1 MKMDRKQLEESIL
14 SEIDELYD
22 ARNKTELVELLVSV
36 MLVKTEKNELAG
48 VEERQYAAYL
58 KLFDDET
65 AIADVKV
72 CLSDVMKVEP
82 LLKKILLLLDEKKYE
97 NIQKTNGGLA
107 EVIDLLGLNPMN
119 KKLDADPLKYI
130 NEKNNFYHTVV
141 AYHLRNVESHTYETW
156 NRRKIYENLDSVLIC
171 CLCAIEH
178 NKNEIKGNLKNEL
191 IKNELYIDEYLN
203 EMVRQF
209 KTRMSR
215 FVHIRGEENFA
226 VLGSYVVESQDESS
240 ENKRRCGTVEFLR
253 NSSIP
258 EKRMMIW
265 GEAGMGKSTTLEYLA
280 YIDAKQRLKNVNA
293 NIPVLVLLGL
303 LTSSDYSI
311 KQFICDKLKISV
323 EMCEMLLQE
332 GKINLFIDGLNEIP
346 NDKGGLVKTL
356 RMREIKYFIQTY
368 PKTFI
373 IITNRPQDSRDFSQ
387 VPIFNLIKLSKNEI
401 DDFIEKNVD
410 EKDVK
415 KMLHDEIDGNPRFV
429 QIINTPL
436 ILSRLI
442 EIVKYKGEIPQS
454 EGEIISE
461 FLLCLFTREKEE
473 KQDARLD
480 IKKMTYLLRMI
491 AYESLE
497 KKETNAGMKES
508 EIITY
513 CKKSMSEY
521 KFEYDALYAIE
532 IATQLG
538 ILEKKESMYVFSHQA
553 YQDHY
558 YALEELAVIES

>member
-1 MKMDRKQLEESIL
+1 MDRKQLEGSIL
-14 SEIDELYD
+14 SEIGELYKGK
-22 ARNKTELVELLVSV
+22 NKEELVELFVSV
-36 MLVKTEKNELAG
+36 MLVKTERNELAG

-65 AIADVKV
+65 TIADIKV

-82 LLKKILLLLDEKKYE
+82 LLKKILLLVDENKYE
-97 NIQKTNGGLA
+97 DIQKRNGGLA
-107 EVIDLLGLNPMN
+107 EVVELLELNPKK
-119 KKLDADPLKYI
+119 KKLDTDPQKYI
-130 NEKNNFYHTVV
+130 DEADYLYRIAS
-141 AYHLRNVESHTYETW
+141 AYNLRNAESHTYETW
-156 NRRKIYENLDSVLIC
+156 NRREIYENLASVIIC
-171 CLCAIEH
+171 CLCAIER
-178 NKNEIKGNLKNEL
+178 NRGKIIGNIKNET
-191 IKNELYIDEYLN
+191 IKNELYIDDYLN
-203 EMVRQF
+203 EIVTQF

-226 VLGSYVVESQDESS
+226 VLGSYVIESQDESS
-240 ENKRRCGTVEFLR
+240 ESKRRSGTVENLR
-253 NSSIP
+253 DTNIP

-265 GEAGMGKSTTLEYLA
+265 GEAGTGKSTTLEYLA
-280 YIDAKQRLKNVNA
+280 YVDAKRRLKNVNDK
-293 NIPVLVLLGL
+293 IPVLVLLGL
-303 LTSSDYSI
+303 LTSSDYTI
-311 KQFICDKLKISV
+311 RQFICDKLNVSSEV
-323 EMCEMLLQE
+323 CEMLLKE

-346 NDKGGLVKTL
+346 NDNGLLKTL
-356 RMREIKYFIQTY
+356 RMREIKSFIQSY
-368 PKTFI
+368 PNTFI

-387 VPIFNLIKLSKNEI
+387 VPIFNLIKLSKSEI

-410 EKDVK
+410 EKEVK
-415 KMLHDEIDGNPRFV
+415 KILHDAIDENQRFI

-442 EIVKYKGEIPQS
+442 EIVKYKGEVPQS

-461 FLLCLFTREKEE
+461 FLSCLFTREKEE

-497 KKETNAGMKES
+497 KKETNSGMKES

-513 CKKSMSEY
+513 CKKSMTEY

-532 IATQLG
+532 LATQLG
-538 ILEKKESMYVFSHQA
+538 ILEMKERVYVFSHQA

-558 YALEELAVIES
+558 HALEELAVLES